1 MDDDPMTWQI
11 AAVLIGFALVFG
23 LVIVVT
29 VWQISAAWRA
39 RVSATQEKAYR
50 ELAEETSRA
59 AEATARELAA
69 LNAAVKDL
77 QSRTAE
83 LERLLKEVG

>member
-1 MDDDPMTWQI
+1 MAEDPMTWQI

-39 RVSATQEKAYR
+39 RVSEAQEKAYR

-59 AEATARELAA
+59 TEATARELST
-69 LNAAVKDL
+69 LVAAVKEL